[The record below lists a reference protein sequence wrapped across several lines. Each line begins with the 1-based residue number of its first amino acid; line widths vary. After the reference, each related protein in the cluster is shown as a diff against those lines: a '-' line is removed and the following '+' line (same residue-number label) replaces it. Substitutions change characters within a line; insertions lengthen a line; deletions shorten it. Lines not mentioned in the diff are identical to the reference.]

1 MTPALRTL
9 LALSLCDNYSRWIA
23 SRCLPHLGER
33 NIEVGCGIG
42 NVLQYLPNTVGVDPD
57 GRSCDLVHAL
67 TEKIAVR
74 FTLSELRKS
83 AHDFDAVVCINVLEH
98 IEDDLEALSQM
109 RGLLKP
115 GGYAC
120 ILVPAHQWLYG
131 SLDASVG
138 HVRRYGKSELQSKM
152 VAAGF
157 TVTRIEYMNPV
168 GIIGWAVSNLLR
180 RQHPSLWSVMAFDQL
195 VSVLKHLK
203 RPLTGLSV
211 FVVGAKGL

>member
-98 IEDDLEALSQM
+98 IEDDVEALNQM
-109 RGLLKP
+109 RGLLVP
-115 GGYAC
+115 GGRLC
-120 ILVPAHQWLYG
+120 LFVPAHPWLSG
-131 SLDASVG
+131 SVDRAVG
-138 HVRRYGKSELQSKM
+138 HYRRYTMKELRDKM

-157 TVTRIEYMNPV
+157 TVKEMSPFNPL
-168 GIIGWAVSNLLR
+168 GILGWAVNNLLR
-180 RQHPSLWSVMAFDQL
+180 REHLSLFGVMAFDQL
-195 VSVLKHLK
+195 VSILK
-203 RPLTGLSV
+203 RLPRIPFGLSI
-211 FVVGAKGL
+211 FAVGVK